1 MSIIDILISHELNKI
16 LCTKPNYIHSRLIR
30 QRVVIFLHKQTIQCH
45 FQAGKADTLITTH
58 KLHDKNLKSNKNF
71 LLLKA
76 PQVSG
81 ILNIKFSYQ
90 L

>member
-1 MSIIDILISHELNKI
+1 M
-16 LCTKPNYIHSRLIR
+16 
-30 QRVVIFLHKQTIQCH
+30 VVIFLHKQTIQCH
-45 FQAGKADTLITTH
+45 FQAEKADNLITSH
-58 KLHDKNLKSNKNF
+58 KLHDKNLKSNMIQ